1 MHIIEL
7 IKGLDTSFFLLING
21 LHSPF
26 FDNFMWIVSAKL
38 TWIPLYLSVL
48 YLLIRTYKKEP
59 VWIILTVV
67 FCIVISDQTASGML
81 KEFFK
86 RLRPSHVESLKSVIH
101 LVKGYEGGLYGFA
114 SSHAANSVGFAL
126 LTSLILSDRFYS
138 LLLLCWALLV
148 SYSRIYLGVH
158 YPGDILGGILV
169 GTLAAIF
176 SFWLLIR
183 IRPNIL
189 QNQDNTVEKT
199 QKIIP
204 TGVLMLSLAGILI
217 YSAFA

>member
-1 MHIIEL
+1 
-7 IKGLDTSFFLLING
+7 
-21 LHSPF
+21 
-26 FDNFMWIVSAKL
+26 MWIVSAKL

-48 YLLIRTYKKEP
+48 YLLIRTYKKES